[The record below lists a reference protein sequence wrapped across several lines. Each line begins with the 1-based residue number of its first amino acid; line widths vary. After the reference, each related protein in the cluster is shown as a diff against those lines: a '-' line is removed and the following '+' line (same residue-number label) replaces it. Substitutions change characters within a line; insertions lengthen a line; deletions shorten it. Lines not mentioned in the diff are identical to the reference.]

1 MDATQR
7 RTVELAAYAIALVL
21 FLFFF
26 GRGFWEWAT
35 WNEAKGTLDLGIVK
49 FTSRPPFPNDVRSV
63 VLGLIAPIA
72 VAAGGRVIGQGS
84 AAMRGSGR
92 A

>member
-1 MDATQR
+1 MDASQR
-7 RTVELAAYAIALVL
+7 RVVAFAAYAIAIVL

-35 WNEAKGTLDLGIVK
+35 WNSKQGTLDLGFLRV
-49 FTSRPPFPNDVRSV
+49 TTRPPFPSDARSIV
-63 VLGLIAPIA
+63 VGIILPI
-72 VAAGGRVIGQGS
+72 VLVAGGKLVEGGK
-84 AAMRGSGR
+84 R